1 MFKYIVKRLLVL
13 IPLLFVLSVIV
24 FVIIQLPPGDFL
36 TTYINKLQSTGLT
49 VNDEYI
55 QALKVRYG
63 LNQPLYVQYFKWFSQ
78 LLQGN
83 LGYSFVYNRSVNTLV
98 GARLATTVTLSLVSL
113 VCIWAVAFPL
123 GFYSATHKYS
133 PADGAFTAI
142 SFFGV
147 SVPEFLLAIGIMY
160 LYFKAT
166 ANYAGGLF
174 SDQYANLPWSWAKF
188 TDLLRHVWIP
198 LLVIVVTGTAGLFK
212 TFRANLLDELDKPYV
227 KTARAKG
234 VPHLKLLIKY
244 PVRIALI
251 PFIST
256 VGWLF
261 PTLISGQTILSMV
274 LNLPTIGPL
283 LITSLQNQDMFLAGS
298 IVFLMGVLAMLGNLV
313 SDVLLALTDPR
324 IRHSM

>member
-1 MFKYIVKRLLVL
+1 MFNYTVKRLLIL
-13 IPLLFVLSVIV
+13 IPLLLLLSVVV

-36 TTYINKLQSTGLT
+36 TTYISKLQSTGMV
-49 VNDEYI
+49 VNEEYI
-55 QALKVRYG
+55 QALKIRYG
-63 LNQPLYVQYFKWFSQ
+63 LDEPLYVQYFKWFSE

-83 LGYSFVYNRSVNTLV
+83 LGYSFVYNRSVNVLL
-98 GARLATTVTLSLVSL
+98 GARLVTTVTLSIVSL
-113 VCIWAVAFPL
+113 VCIWIVAFPL

-133 PADGAFTAI
+133 IADHTFTAV

-160 LYFKAT
+160 LYFQST
-166 ANYAGGLF
+166 GQYAGGLF
-174 SDQYANLPWSWAKF
+174 SDQFANEPWSLAKF
-188 TDLLRHVWIP
+188 HDMLQHVWIP

-212 TFRANLLDELDKPYV
+212 TFRANLLDELSKPYV
-227 KTARAKG
+227 KTAQAKG
-234 VPHLKLLIKY
+234 VPYLRLLVKY

-283 LITSLQNQDMFLAGS
+283 LITSLKNQDMFLAGS
-298 IVFLMGVLAMLGNLV
+298 IVFIMGAMAMLGNLV
-313 SDVLLALTDPR
+313 SDILLALVDPR
-324 IRHSM
+324 IRRSM